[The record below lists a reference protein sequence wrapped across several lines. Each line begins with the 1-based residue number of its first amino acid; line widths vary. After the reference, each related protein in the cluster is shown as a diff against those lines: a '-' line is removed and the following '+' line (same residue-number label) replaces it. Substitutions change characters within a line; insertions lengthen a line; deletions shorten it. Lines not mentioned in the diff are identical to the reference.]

1 MKEETTTGG
10 LGDPSNTK
18 SHGVIFQLA
27 VSEASHK
34 EPIDKDS
41 EEYPFRES
49 NCHKIS
55 QYVESDS
62 WKTFNNLYHQI
73 TMYSNSFNIISQYKK
88 FLLPLV
94 EDAIKAVNYRQDRLD
109 KLKLFD
115 EESDTRADSFT
126 ATATFELNALK
137 DQLQS
142 FPKSMSP
149 LGSWS
154 TANQSISTKICDEFN
169 KHLLTFKNS
178 SNRLQS
184 IIYDTWNA
192 GDFIKLGSDAGF
204 ADLRQMETRLI
215 STQVKLKKLENPIHI
230 IEQFPLL
237 MNEFNHLNAAMKFW
251 RSSRPRMDTFQP
263 APVAV
268 LFGRNI
274 LGQTLVPDDSVMTWC
289 KKRQIQTLYVENFGS
304 THDPLDPIHRQL
316 YLGLTQIQESKSGFA
331 SQIPT
336 WVKHKIEPVSDT
348 LDAALD
354 ASVKMDPVR
363 IIEALQAQLTTG

>member
-1 MKEETTTGG
+1 
-10 LGDPSNTK
+10 
-18 SHGVIFQLA
+18 
-27 VSEASHK
+27 
-34 EPIDKDS
+34 
-41 EEYPFRES
+41 
-49 NCHKIS
+49 
-55 QYVESDS
+55 
-62 WKTFNNLYHQI
+62 
-73 TMYSNSFNIISQYKK
+73 MYSNSFNIISQYKK